1 MNIIAWN
8 PETDVAVM
16 PERLPEIGEYAKFE
30 DGNSIWFCG
39 YNPAPTFTDLEIAE
53 MSARDWRD
61 IELSSSDFIVP
72 LSDHPQRA
80 VYMAYRESLRTWPST
95 DSFPATRPELGA

>member
-8 PETDVAVM
+8 PETDVAVT

-61 IELSSSDFIVP
+61 AELSSSDTASQTPDWPNRDNI
-72 LSDHPQRA
+72 LN
-80 VYMAYRESLRTWPST
+80 YRTALRDWPST
-95 DSFPATRPELGA
+95 GDFPATRPTLGS